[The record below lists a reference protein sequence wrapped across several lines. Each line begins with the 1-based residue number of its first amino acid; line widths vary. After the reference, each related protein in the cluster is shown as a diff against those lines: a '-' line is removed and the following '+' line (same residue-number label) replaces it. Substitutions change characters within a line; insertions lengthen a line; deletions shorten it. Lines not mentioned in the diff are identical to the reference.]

1 MLDVKEVANRIYR
14 FETGISVM
22 TSLFTVYLIKEAL
35 EKVQVLPA
43 GKAIRLWNTGQS
55 WKLFDLGM
63 ESVERYGFPY
73 ITIHRGD
80 LHGVIARAL
89 LREKPDAVH
98 LNRRCVGLTQTS
110 DHAELRFEIG
120 EPVRAKVVVG
130 ADGVHSVV
138 RASLFGAPKPQF
150 CGIIAWRGVVPMERV
165 PASISRTVGTNWVG
179 PGGHVV
185 HYPLRAGKLL
195 NFVGMGERR
204 DWTVEGWNVRGTTD
218 EVLNDFR
225 GWHPDVHAL
234 IRNVDVP
241 YKWALALRPTMDAWS
256 KGRCTLL
263 GDACHPMV
271 PFLAQGAVM
280 ALEDGLVL
288 ARALEKYPTDHETA
302 LAAYE
307 GARRVRANKVV
318 SGSADMIPRFH
329 NHAMADAEQF
339 MGVLKDSHLGGN
351 SQYEFEAFLMV
362 CNRLMHLD
370 FVVAA
375 VIVAAP
381 MTHKA
386 FLGADPLQ
394 YPCPQKVPGAH
405 VKHGVL
411 DRRTSTVNDVDF
423 HRHPFTLAPEWR

>member
-1 MLDVKEVANRIYR
+1 MNNIAIVGGGIGGLAAALALARRRIDVDVYEQSPELRELGAGVQISANGTRVLHAL
-14 FETGISVM
+14 G
-22 TSLFTVYLIKEAL
+22 LKAAL
-35 EKVQVLPA
+35 EEVQSLPA

-80 LHGVIARAL
+80 LHGVIAQGL
-89 LREKPDAVH
+89 MREKPGAIH
-98 LNRRCVGLTQTS
+98 LNRKCIGIKQTP
-110 DHAELRFEIG
+110 DHVELFFENAEPI
-120 EPVRAKVVVG
+120 RAKVVIG

-138 RASLFGAPKPQF
+138 RADLFGTPKPQF

-165 PASISRTVGTNWVG
+165 PPSISRTVGTNWVG

-195 NFVGMGERR
+195 NFVGMGERT
-204 DWTVEGWNVRGTTD
+204 DWTTEGWNVRGTTE
-218 EVLNDFR
+218 EVLSDFR

-241 YKWALALRPTMDAWS
+241 YKWALALRPTMPAWS

-288 ARALEKYPTDHETA
+288 ARCLEKYPADHETA
-302 LAAYE
+302 LERYE
-307 GARRVRANKVV
+307 AVRRERANKVV
-318 SGSADMIPRFH
+318 AGSSDMIPRFH
-329 NHAMADAEQF
+329 NRSMADA
-339 MGVLKDSHLGGN
+339 
-351 SQYEFEAFLMV
+351 
-362 CNRLMHLD
+362 
-370 FVVAA
+370 VAA
-375 VIVAAP
+375 
-381 MTHKA
+381 
-386 FLGADPLQ
+386 Q
-394 YPCPQKVPGAH
+394 AH
-405 VKHGVL
+405 VEREWQEDLVKQRYDWL
-411 DRRTSTVNDVDF
+411 FTYDATSVPV
-423 HRHPFTLAPEWR
+423 